1 TVEFFFI
8 FMVLKRYLQFFYSC
22 GEEFSSLRDL
32 LNSNCYKHPNGS
44 YSGSHQAYEGN
55 KNNPFCCKYCGEEF
69 RTLKDLLNSNCYKH
83 PNGSYSGSH
92 EPL

>member
-1 TVEFFFI
+1 MSVYCK
-8 FMVLKRYLQFFYSC
+8 LC

-32 LNSNCYKHPNGS
+32 LNSNCYKHPNGT

-55 KNNPFCCKYCGEEF
+55 KTNTFCCKYCGEEF
-69 RTLKDLLNSNCYKH
+69 RTLKDLINSNCYKH
-83 PNGSYSGSH
+83 PNGTYSGSH